1 MKLETLTQVNVERA
15 ARRPVI
21 VITDT
26 ANGEQRLVK
35 AKDIATD
42 PLSAELSKQL
52 RMGKSGTIESG
63 GKKLFLN
70 VYAPTAR
77 LVIVGAVHISQALAP
92 LARSLDYDV
101 TVVDP
106 RTAFASPERF
116 PDVPLIAEWPDV
128 ALPPL
133 NIDHYTAFVAVTHD
147 PKIDDPALLHA
158 FARDCFYIGALGS
171 RKTHAK
177 RAERLKAQGASRCR
191 HRAHPCA
198 DRAFHRRGVAVGDRG
213 LDHGRDHR
221 RAAAAERNREG
232 AGGMKFGPA
241 SPADAIGGVTV
252 HTLRQGSLVLKKGT
266 TIGPAEVEALN
277 KAGVKEVVVVR
288 LEEGDVSEDDAAA
301 SIAQAVAGEGVNVER
316 AFTGRSNL
324 FAAQAGV
331 LVVDRAAVDRINGV
345 DEAITFAT
353 LSAFKPVVEGEMIAT
368 VKLIPFGVEAKLR
381 DAAVDVAG
389 KGTLRIAPY
398 IIKKVGVVST
408 LLPGLAPKV
417 IDKTLRV
424 TAERLAP
431 AGASIIAERRV
442 PHDEAD
448 LASSIKELLGL
459 GAELVIVFGA
469 SAIADR
475 RDVIPAAIT
484 EIGGQIEHF
493 GMPVDPGNLLLIGSA
508 GGVPVLGA
516 PGCARSPVEN
526 GFDWVLMRLLA
537 GLKVTRAEL
546 TGMGVG
552 GLLMEIVTR
561 PQPRTVADLEA
572 NRNVTAIVL
581 AAGRSTRMGGPNKLL
596 AEIDGK
602 KLVRIVAE
610 QALASK
616 ATDVIVVTGHQ
627 ADLVEQALA
636 GLNVKFVRN
645 PDFAGG
651 LASSVKAGIAAVP
664 DNADGAVVCLG
675 DMPLISAKLID
686 RLIETFAP
694 DRGHLIAVPVSDGRR
709 GNPVLWSRRFF
720 RELMTLDGDV
730 GARHLIAKHA
740 EAVAEVPVDG
750 QSAFLDIDTPQALEA
765 ARGS

>member
-1 MKLETLTQVNVERA
+1 
-15 ARRPVI
+15 
-21 VITDT
+21 
-26 ANGEQRLVK
+26 
-35 AKDIATD
+35 
-42 PLSAELSKQL
+42 
-52 RMGKSGTIESG
+52 
-63 GKKLFLN
+63 
-70 VYAPTAR
+70 
-77 LVIVGAVHISQALAP
+77 
-92 LARSLDYDV
+92 
-101 TVVDP
+101 
-106 RTAFASPERF
+106 
-116 PDVPLIAEWPDV
+116 
-128 ALPPL
+128 
-133 NIDHYTAFVAVTHD
+133 
-147 PKIDDPALLHA
+147 
-158 FARDCFYIGALGS
+158 
-171 RKTHAK
+171 
-177 RAERLKAQGASRCR
+177 
-191 HRAHPCA
+191 
-198 DRAFHRRGVAVGDRG
+198 
-213 LDHGRDHR
+213 
-221 RAAAAERNREG
+221 
-232 AGGMKFGPA
+232 MKFGPA
-241 SPADAIGGVTV
+241 SPADAVGGVTV
-252 HTLRQGSLVLKKGT
+252 HTLRQGGLVLKKGT
-266 TIGPAEVEALN
+266 TIGPAEVEALA
-277 KAGVKEVVVVR
+277 KAGVGQVVVVR
-288 LEEGDVSEDDAAA
+288 LEDGDVSEDVAAA
-301 SIAQAVAGEGVNVER
+301 SIAQAVAGDGVNVER
-316 AFTGRSNL
+316 AFTGRANL
-324 FAAQAGV
+324 FAARAGV

-353 LSAFKPVVEGEMIAT
+353 LAAYKPVVEGEMIAT

-381 DAAVDVAG
+381 DAAVAAATGSSV
-389 KGTLRIAPY
+389 LRVAPY
-398 IIKKVGVVST
+398 TIKRVGIIPP

-417 IDKTLRV
+417 VEKTLRV

-431 AGASIIAERRV
+431 AGAAIIAERRV
-442 PHDEAD
+442 PHDEAA
-448 LASSIKELLGL
+448 LQAAITELLGL

-484 EIGGQIEHF
+484 AIGGAIEHF
-493 GMPVDPGNLLLIGSA
+493 GMPVDPGNLLLIGNA

-546 TGMGVG
+546 MGMGVG

-561 PQPRTVADLEA
+561 PQPRAKPEIED
-572 NRNVTAIVL
+572 NRNIAAIIL

-596 AEIDGK
+596 AELEGK
-602 KLVRIVAE
+602 KLVRIATE

-616 ATDVIVVTGHQ
+616 ASEVIVVTGHQ
-627 ADLVEQALA
+627 AELVEQALE
-636 GLNVKFVRN
+636 GLKVKFVRN

-664 DNADGAVVCLG
+664 DNADGAIVCLG

-686 RLIETFAP
+686 QLIETFAP

-720 RELMTLDGDV
+720 KELMTLDGDV